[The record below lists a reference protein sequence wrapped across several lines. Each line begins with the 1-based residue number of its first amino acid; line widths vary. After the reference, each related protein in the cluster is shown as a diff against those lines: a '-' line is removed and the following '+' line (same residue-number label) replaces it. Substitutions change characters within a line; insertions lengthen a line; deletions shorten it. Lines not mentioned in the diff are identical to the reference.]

1 MIRPFSFYRLFQLTR
16 RKHLKFISNGNRKS
30 DLLSSPLTIQI
41 QSMLDQYTALSM
53 SDRILFMKEFQQLP
67 SSPNTARI
75 NSDITTFL
83 YTITLCPEGLK
94 FILLMRTDLNK
105 INSSNTGVEYLTEL
119 TNSIQQLTALWSR
132 NSFLTFKLV
141 SPDSSNELLDNLIRS
156 EAVHSLSGRE
166 ELHSRITNG
175 SCYVVTHDQLSPNL
189 PISMVYYG
197 LINYFPTHIKPV
209 LNAVGFK
216 TIRPQNPTTACF
228 YTISNAHTGFSG
240 TEVSHQLIK
249 HAVASIRSRYPSIHT
264 FVTLSPIPNFRTWL
278 ANNNKSFSNDLS
290 RFSMNERRE
299 LMSECARYL
308 VEEKN
313 GKRALDPVANFHIK
327 NGATLR
333 RINWLANPSEK
344 AMLQSFGMMANYLY
358 DLDNLDNNRSR
369 YLEDGIVSIS
379 EDVDL
384 LLHQ

>member
-1 MIRPFSFYRLFQLTR
+1 MIRSFSLHRLFHLTTR
-16 RKHLKFISNGNRKS
+16 TQLKFLSNSNGKS
-30 DLLSSPLTIQI
+30 DCLSSPLSI
-41 QSMLDQYTALSM
+41 QSLLDQYTALHM
-53 SDRILFMKEFQQLP
+53 SDRILFMKEFQRLP
-67 SSPNTARI
+67 NSPNASHTS
-75 NSDITTFL
+75 NDVTKFL
-83 YTITLCPEGLK
+83 HTITLYPKGLE
-94 FILLMRTDLNK
+94 FILLMRTDLNI
-105 INSSNTGVEYLTEL
+105 INSSWTEAEYLTEL
-119 TNSIQQLTALWSR
+119 TNSIQQVTALWSR

-156 EAVHSLSGRE
+156 EAVHPLSGRE
-166 ELHSRITNG
+166 ELYSRITNG
-175 SCYVVTHDQLSPNL
+175 NCFVVTHDQLSPDL
-189 PISMVYYG
+189 PISMVYSG
-197 LINYFPTHIKPV
+197 LINYFPTQIKPM

-228 YTISNAHTGFSG
+228 YTISNAHAGFSR

-249 HAVASIRSRYPSIHT
+249 HAVTSIRSRYPSIQT

-278 ANNNKSFSNDLS
+278 ANNNKLFSEDLP
-290 RFSMNERRE
+290 RYSMNERRE

-308 VEEKN
+308 VKEKE

-344 AMLQSFGMMANYLY
+344 AMLQSFGMMVNYQY
-358 DLDNLDNNRSR
+358 NLDKLDNNRSR
-369 YLEDGIVSIS
+369 YLEEGIISKS

-384 LLHQ
+384 LLHE